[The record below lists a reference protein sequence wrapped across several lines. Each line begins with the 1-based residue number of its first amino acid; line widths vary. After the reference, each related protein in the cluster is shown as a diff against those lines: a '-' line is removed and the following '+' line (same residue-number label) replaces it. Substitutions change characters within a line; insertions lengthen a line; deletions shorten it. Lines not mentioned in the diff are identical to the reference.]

1 VTKFWQKLQLRSRTA
16 IIITL
21 FIWITA
27 ITIGLVCRSSFRVW
41 ILRQADTYLKEDAS
55 DFFALMNGDSIPW
68 DKQKSDRWNR
78 RLAIHPLHQMFV
90 RVQDSEGHLLWESL
104 TSPREFPFA
113 DHPLSTIQGVD
124 SYRLIHR
131 QVELFQK
138 AQGTNSDSQPERI
151 DAILQVG
158 CSISEAE
165 EAMSQVDSWLLPAF
179 GLLLIGT
186 PPLALLL
193 ARWLLQPLKD
203 FAKET
208 EAIPVNSDRLVT
220 RSQNHDEI
228 DRLAETV
235 NSFLERARSDM
246 NQNEAWIAD
255 SAHQL
260 RSPLAAIISN
270 VEVVA
275 NRIPDGKSGQM
286 LQKVLD
292 ECEYLRKL
300 VNQLLLLAET
310 NAERRQPMMQPVRWD
325 LLVERSSDFFEAFAS
340 EKNIRIEMLRNDS
353 CTVMANP
360 EHLRFVIHNLI
371 DNAIKYTPEGGH
383 IEISVERNAGKKR
396 CTLIVSDTGMGISP
410 EDQVRIGRR
419 FFRINSGRD
428 PALTP
433 RGSGLGL
440 NIVVNIIDMLK
451 GEFQVRSD
459 VGKGTEIRVVL
470 PDVSATNASE

>member
-1 VTKFWQKLQLRSRTA
+1 VTNFWQKLQLRSRTA
-16 IIITL
+16 IIISL

-41 ILRQADTYLKEDAS
+41 ILQKTDTYLKEDAN
-55 DFFALMNGDSIPW
+55 DFYTLMDNDSIPW

-113 DHPLSTIQGVD
+113 DQPLSTIQGVD

-131 QVELFQK
+131 PVKLWQRPD
-138 AQGTNSDSQPERI
+138 GTNSDSQPEPI
-151 DAILQVG
+151 NAILQVG

-165 EAMSQVDSWLLPAF
+165 AAMSQVDSWLLPAF

-208 EAIPVNSDRLVT
+208 EAIPVNSDRFVT
-220 RSQNHDEI
+220 RTQNHDEI

-246 NQNEAWIAD
+246 HQNEAWIAD

-310 NAERRQPMMQPVRWD
+310 NAERRQPIMQPVRWD
-325 LLVERSSDFFEAFAS
+325 LLVERSSDFYEAFAS

-383 IEISVERNAGKKR
+383 IEISVECNADKKQ
-396 CTLIVSDTGMGISP
+396 CTLIVADTGMGISP
-410 EDQVRIGRR
+410 EDQMRIGRR